1 MKKFLSLILSLIT
14 AASLCACGAD
24 ETIGVIGGADGPT
37 AILVTGSDDVIYE
50 ESFSGES
57 NSKEELNIIGSG
69 ETSTVIVTVPS
80 TQESVE
86 LTDSSGNT
94 SDTTLSPSTEESDT
108 QLGYVPVEDEYYYDL
123 ESVVLY
129 LEYYD
134 TLPEN
139 YITKE
144 EARNLGWSGGSVER
158 YLDDAAIGGDRF
170 GNREGLLPKEK
181 GRTYTE
187 CDLNTNDASSR
198 GAERLVFSNDGL
210 YFYTEDHYET
220 FTEIWVEDGE
230 VLFSEF
236 PLDS

>member
-1 MKKFLSLILSLIT
+1 MKKFLTLILTLLT
-14 AASLCACGAD
+14 ATSLCACGVD

-37 AILVTGSDDVIYE
+37 AILVTGSEGTIYE
-50 ESFSGES
+50 ESFSES
-57 NSKEELNIIGSG
+57 SDSEDELGIIGSG
-69 ETSTVIVTVPS
+69 ETSTAIVTVPN
-80 TQESVE
+80 TEVTE
-86 LTDSSGNT
+86 EFADPSGDI
-94 SDTTLSPSTEESDT
+94 SDTVLSPTTEESDT

-139 YITKE
+139 YITKD
-144 EARNLGWSGGSVER
+144 EARALGWNGGSVEH

-170 GNREGLLPKEK
+170 GNREGLLPKQS

-187 CDLNTNDASSR
+187 CDLNTNDANSR

-220 FTEIWVEDGE
+220 FIEVWVEDGE
-230 VLFSEF
+230 IFSEV
-236 PLDS
+236 PLHS

>member
-1 MKKFLSLILSLIT
+1 M
-14 AASLCACGAD
+14 
-24 ETIGVIGGADGPT
+24 
-37 AILVTGSDDVIYE
+37 
-50 ESFSGES
+50 
-57 NSKEELNIIGSG
+57 
-69 ETSTVIVTVPS
+69 
-80 TQESVE
+80 
-86 LTDSSGNT
+86 
-94 SDTTLSPSTEESDT
+94 
-108 QLGYVPVEDEYYYDL
+108 EDEYYYDL

-139 YITKE
+139 YITKD
-144 EARNLGWSGGSVER
+144 EARALGWNGGSVER

-230 VLFSEF
+230 VFSEF
-236 PLDS
+236 PLDP